1 MGTIRKIAMF
11 MVMILVIGV
20 SLPPNVFASTYLEM
34 ESKINIDIDKV
45 WTINFSDEVDKSSI
59 DGKDTI
65 VVLND
70 SNSKVDTKI
79 DYKDNK
85 SVRISAVNG
94 YEYGKTYTLLVK
106 EGIKSV
112 KGSELSKPTKMIFT
126 TKTNPDKP
134 AGQKGYIVA
143 LDAGRA
149 ANDIG
154 AEVGPSGVKGKDI
167 NLDVVLKAGKILEE
181 NGVKVVYTRKTD
193 TVSWSSGD
201 SISRRSKIVNDA
213 KADVLVSVHCNS
225 STAPTATG
233 SETYY
238 LKGNNESKKLA
249 SYVQNELASKTNLH
263 NRGIK
268 ESTYKT
274 LSSVSATGIYVD
286 LGFITNQQEEKIM
299 NSEEFKKN
307 SAAAIAVAVLKY
319 LDVKQ
324 SMYIK
329 DIKDITTLLYQ
340 GEKYTLPTTV
350 KAVMSDNTDKS
361 VSVKWD
367 KATVNTS
374 KIGTYYY
381 KGTVS
386 GYSGTVTLKV
396 IVNKAPNTDISKIT
410 KVCIDASS
418 ASNLKVLNGTA
429 GVKDKDVN
437 LAIAL
442 KLGKIL
448 ESKGIKVTYTR
459 NTDSVSWNQDVDVDK
474 RTQIANDSGA
484 EALISL
490 HCNYYNES
498 VGEGIETYYSPSDSA
513 SKKLAE
519 NVQKNVIFNTNA
531 KDRGAKE
538 SSNFKMLENF
548 DEIGIMVYYGFIS
561 NPKEEI
567 LLNTSE
573 YQEKIVNGIAQSVV
587 SYSNSSV
594 NDTIISA
601 NDVRVNVKQGEQY
614 FLPTKISAVNSNNA
628 VVQADVIWE
637 VNSIDTSKLGSYVI
651 QGRVKNYNKPVT
663 LTVVVSIDG
672 TPEYKICIDPGH
684 GGYDSGAVGPGGTK
698 EKDVVLAVALEV
710 GDILVKNGIDV
721 VYTRTSDNVP
731 WPANKSAELKMRCD
745 ISDTANVN
753 YFVSIHANSIDGSP
767 STSGIETLYGNNR
780 SDGIKLA
787 QNIQDE
793 LVAATGGKD
802 RGLKERGVYVV
813 KYTKA
818 PSALVELEFLSNTEK
833 EKLLKSPQYQQKSA
847 EAIARGIMK
856 TLD

>member
-1 MGTIRKIAMF
+1 MKTIRKIAMF
-11 MVMILVIGV
+11 MVIILFVGV
-20 SLPPNVFASTYLEM
+20 SLPPNIFASTYLEM

-45 WTINFSDEVDKSSI
+45 WTIKFNDEVDKASI

-65 VVLND
+65 VVLNEN
-70 SNSKVDTKI
+70 NSKVDIKI
-79 DYKDNK
+79 DYKDSK
-85 SVRISAVNG
+85 SLLISAVNE

-106 EGIKSV
+106 EGIKSK
-112 KGSELSKPTKMIFT
+112 KGSMLSKSTKMIFT
-126 TKTNPDKP
+126 IKTNPNKP
-134 AGQKGYIVA
+134 AGPNGYIVA

-154 AEVGPSGVKGKDI
+154 SEVGPSGVKGKDI

-201 SISRRSKIVNDA
+201 SISARSKIVNDA

-225 STAPTATG
+225 STIPTATG

-238 LKGNNESKKLA
+238 LKDNNESKKLA
-249 SYVQNELASKTNLH
+249 SYVQNELASKTNLP

-274 LSSVSATGIYVD
+274 LSSVNATGVYVD
-286 LGFITNQQEEKIM
+286 LGFITNPQEEKIM
-299 NSEEFKKN
+299 NSEEFKNN
-307 SAAAIAVAVLKY
+307 SAAAIASAVLKY

-324 SMYIK
+324 STYIK
-329 DIKDITTLLYQ
+329 DIQDITTLLYQ

-350 KAVMSDNTDKS
+350 KAVMSDNIDKS

-367 KATVNTS
+367 KTTVDTS

-386 GYSGTVTLKV
+386 GYSGIVTLKI
-396 IVNKAPNTDISKIT
+396 IVNKSPNTDISKIT

-437 LAIAL
+437 LAVAL
-442 KLGKIL
+442 KLGKLL
-448 ESKGIKVTYTR
+448 ESKGIAVTYTR
-459 NTDSVSWNQDVDVDK
+459 TTDSVSWNQDNDIEK

-490 HCNYYNES
+490 RCNYYNDPI
-498 VGEGIETYYSPSDSA
+498 GEGIETYYSPSDSA
-513 SKKLAE
+513 SKILAE
-519 NVQKNVIFNTNA
+519 DVQKNLIFNTNA
-531 KDRGAKE
+531 KDRGAKG
-538 SSNFKMLENF
+538 SSNFKLLENF
-548 DEIGIMVYYGFIS
+548 NGLGIVPYYGFIS
-561 NPKEEI
+561 NPKEEK

-573 YQEKIVNGIAQSVV
+573 YQDKIVDGIAQSVLN
-587 SYSNSSV
+587 YSGSSV
-594 NDTIISA
+594 NDTIISV
-601 NDVRVNVKQGEQY
+601 NDIRVNVKQGDKY
-614 FLPTKISAVNSNNA
+614 SLPTKISAVNSNSEI
-628 VVQADVIWE
+628 VQADVIWE

-672 TPEYKICIDPGH
+672 IAKYKICIDPGH
-684 GGYDSGAVGPGGTK
+684 GGYDPGAIGPGGTK
-698 EKDVVLAVALEV
+698 EKDVVLAVALKV
-710 GDILVKNGIDV
+710 GDILIKNGIDV

-731 WPANKSAELKMRCD
+731 WPNDKSAELKMRCD
-745 ISDTANVN
+745 ISDAANVN
-753 YFVSIHANSIDGSP
+753 YFVSIHANSTEGTSI
-767 STSGIETLYGNNR
+767 SGIETLYGNNR
-780 SDGIKLA
+780 SDGINLA
-787 QNIQDE
+787 TNIQNE
-793 LVAATGGKD
+793 LVAVTGGID

-818 PSALVELEFLSNTEK
+818 PSALVELEFLSNPEK
-833 EKLLKSPQYQQKSA
+833 EKLLKSSEYQQKCA
-847 EAIARGIMK
+847 EGIAKGIMK
-856 TLD
+856 TLK